1 MKMTTLIDVQ
11 KLKEMYARFKPHL
24 SETQSIVAIVVGIV
38 TIIGACYGT
47 WRYLNPPPTT
57 GRVEAV
63 IQDSE
68 TGGPLAGAAV
78 EILAEGKAFV
88 VALQTDQYGRVG
100 RTLKEGRYDVRVKRE
115 GYIDSTRGVQVI
127 AGQQVDVTVKLV
139 TPPAAVKGVGN
150 ALKKIIGK

>member
-1 MKMTTLIDVQ
+1 MKMMTLIDGQ

-57 GRVEAV
+57 GRVDAV

-68 TGGPLAGAAV
+68 TGGPLSGAAV
-78 EILAEGKAFV
+78 EILAEGKALV
-88 VALQTDQYGRVG
+88 VALQADQNGRVSY
-100 RTLKEGRYDVRVKRE
+100 TLKEGRYDLRAKRD
-115 GYIDSTRGVQVI
+115 GYIDSTRGVQVV
-127 AGQQVDVTVKLV
+127 AGQKVDVAVKLI